1 MAGDTL
7 LTDDGDTTTGADDK
21 DVNANTD
28 VTKTDETVVERYDA
42 DGNKTDDGKFDQHG
56 KEIKDETDD
65 GKSDKDDK
73 DKDDKSKD
81 KDDDEESKGAPEAYD
96 DFTLPEGIEIN
107 DDDLAEF
114 HEVAKKLNL
123 DQNQAQ
129 ELVDLQS
136 KRAESMAENFNSQ
149 LQDAFNKQ
157 QDDWLQELKDDKDF
171 GGDNLDK
178 NVGLAV
184 KVINKFGT
192 PELKATLDSSGMGN
206 NPEVIKMLNS
216 IGKAISEDS
225 LEDDHDNNS
234 GSEVD
239 IADKLYPNQG
249 K

>member
-1 MAGDTL
+1 MTGETL
-7 LTDDGDTTTGADDK
+7 LTPAGDTTTGADDENV
-21 DVNANTD
+21 DANTD
-28 VTKTDETVVERYDA
+28 VTKTDETVVDRYDA
-42 DGNKTDDGKFDQHG
+42 DGNKTDDGTFDQHG
-56 KEIKDETDD
+56 KEIKDESDD
-65 GKSDKDDK
+65 DKSGDDK

-81 KDDDEESKGAPEAYD
+81 KVDDEESKGAPEAYD

-114 HEVAKKLNL
+114 HEIAKELNL

-129 ELVDLQS
+129 KLVDLQS